1 MRRELFVCLGETQTC
16 ENQECGHRYR
26 AVFNPHKSRGGSA
39 RPRPEGR
46 REERRAGRR
55 SGEVMQDRGDGEK
68 IV

>member
-1 MRRELFVCLGETQTC
+1 MGRELFVCLGETQTC

-46 REERRAGRR
+46 REERRAQGRAEER
-55 SGEVMQDRGDGEK
+55 RGDAGQR
-68 IV
+68 